1 VRKFFKIEQCSCLHF
16 FVIVHPMFEYVD
28 LLWWIVVLALYMDLF
43 VPVVVLV
50 AVFFKESVGEKVA
63 FADDDG

>member
-1 VRKFFKIEQCSCLHF
+1 
-16 FVIVHPMFEYVD
+16 MD
-28 LLWWIVVLALYMDLF
+28 LAWQIVVPALSMDPF

-50 AVFFKESVGEKVA
+50 VAVFLRESVGEKVA

>member
-1 VRKFFKIEQCSCLHF
+1 
-16 FVIVHPMFEYVD
+16 MFEYVD
-28 LLWWIVVLALYMDLF
+28 LLWWIVVLALSMDPF

-50 AVFFKESVGEKVA
+50 TVFFKESVGEKVA

>member
-1 VRKFFKIEQCSCLHF
+1 MRKFFKIEQCSCWHF

-28 LLWWIVVLALYMDLF
+28 LLWWIVVLALPMDPF

-50 AVFFKESVGEKVA
+50 TVFFKESVGEKVA